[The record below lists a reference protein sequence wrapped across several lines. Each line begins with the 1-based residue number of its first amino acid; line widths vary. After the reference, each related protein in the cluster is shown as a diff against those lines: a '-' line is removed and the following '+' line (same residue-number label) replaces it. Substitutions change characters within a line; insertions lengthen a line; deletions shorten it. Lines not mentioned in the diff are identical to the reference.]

1 MLVVVGRIGRPHG
14 IRGEVTVEVRTD
26 LPERRFAPGSVL
38 VTEPERVGPLT
49 VAAVRWHS
57 GRLLLSVSGV
67 ADRNGAEALRG
78 VVLSAEVPDDEVSDD
93 PEEYFDHQLRGL
105 RVRTT
110 TGDVIGEIGDVV
122 HLPGQDLLAVA
133 RPERRE
139 LLVPFV
145 AEFVPDIDVESGWVT
160 IDPPP
165 GLLDLDLP
173 DPATPRDGA
182 EG

>member
-38 VTEPERVGPLT
+38 VTEPERAGPLT
-49 VAAVRWHS
+49 VAAARWHS
-57 GRLLLSVSGV
+57 GRLLLSVAGV

-105 RVRTT
+105 TAYAVDGVALGTV
-110 TGDVIGEIGDVV
+110 DDVV
-122 HLPGQDLLAVA
+122 HLPGQDLLAVT
-133 RPERRE
+133 RPGRRE

-145 AEFVPDIDVESGWVT
+145 AEFVPDLDLDAGRIT

-173 DPATPRDGA
+173 DPSTQRDGA

>member
-1 MLVVVGRIGRPHG
+1 
-14 IRGEVTVEVRTD
+14 
-26 LPERRFAPGSVL
+26 
-38 VTEPERVGPLT
+38 
-49 VAAVRWHS
+49 
-57 GRLLLSVSGV
+57 
-67 ADRNGAEALRG
+67 
-78 VVLSAEVPDDEVSDD
+78 VPDDEVSDD

>member
-38 VTEPERVGPLT
+38 VTEPERAGPLT
-49 VAAVRWHS
+49 VAAARWHS
-57 GRLLLSVSGV
+57 GRLLLSVAGV

-105 RVRTT
+105 RVRTV
-110 TGDVIGEIGDVV
+110 TGEEIGEVGDVV
-122 HLPGQDLLAVA
+122 HLPGQDLLAVT
-133 RPERRE
+133 RPGRRE

-145 AEFVPDIDVESGWVT
+145 AEFVPDLDLDAGLIT

-173 DPATPRDGA
+173 DPSTQRDDA